1 MKKNMLNVNLYK
13 FFNIV
18 LYFVLWTYI
27 SWVFKFCN
35 PFSYFYFKRHFQ
47 TLKKVAMFGNL
58 AMLHVY
64 VIPNSEVL
72 DHSDPISY
80 NINNL
85 FALHT
90 LLEYTD
96 QMSML
101 YRKRSHIIID
111 LTRKESRTG
120 VQ

>member
-1 MKKNMLNVNLYK
+1 
-13 FFNIV
+13 
-18 LYFVLWTYI
+18 
-27 SWVFKFCN
+27 
-35 PFSYFYFKRHFQ
+35 
-47 TLKKVAMFGNL
+47 MFGKL
-58 AMLHVY
+58 AMLHVK

-72 DHSDPISY
+72 DHSESNIY
-80 NINNL
+80 NIYHL

-120 VQ
+120 VKKIQKVCPRY